1 MVDSLPPLQ
10 TLKAFEATA
19 RRLSM
24 TLAADELHLTHGA
37 VSRQIKSLESYLG
50 VELFRRKTR
59 KIELT
64 GAGLSF
70 FSTVTRILSE
80 LHRET
85 EAIRRKNDTS
95 RLVISS
101 GVSFASKWLT
111 PRLHRLMTDY
121 PDFDVHLEVTD
132 APADFVSGSVD
143 VALRYGSGLYPNA
156 SAERIMN
163 ETV

>member
-64 GAGLSF
+64 GAGLSL
-70 FSTVTRILSE
+70 I
-80 LHRET
+80 H
-85 EAIRRKNDTS
+85 I
-95 RLVISS
+95 
-101 GVSFASKWLT
+101 
-111 PRLHRLMTDY
+111 
-121 PDFDVHLEVTD
+121 
-132 APADFVSGSVD
+132 
-143 VALRYGSGLYPNA
+143 
-156 SAERIMN
+156 
-163 ETV
+163 